1 MRYGIKW
8 DNDFTGAGL
17 VIYHVDMLAGDD
29 ETPQSTR
36 GLPGLPNF
44 PMEHYRVSVIQA
56 DGFYDIEMMANMGD
70 SGDFFTEGMTVST
83 K

>member
-1 MRYGIKW
+1 
-8 DNDFTGAGL
+8 
-17 VIYHVDMLAGDD
+17 
-29 ETPQSTR
+29 
-36 GLPGLPNF
+36 
-44 PMEHYRVSVIQA
+44 MEHYRVSVIQA